1 VSIKKNCLVMLVFVL
16 YVSTNVASEQL
27 VATERKPVT
36 IRTYVRIIDPNI
48 TNATFED
55 NEDVSS
61 VENTKED
68 VEKSFFDILTGYVIT
83 LFYSILDGLSVL
95 GFK

>member
-1 VSIKKNCLVMLVFVL
+1 MGIKKICLVMLFFVS

-27 VATERKPVT
+27 VATEGKPIT
-36 IRTYVRIIDPNI
+36 IRTYVRVVDPNV
-48 TNATFED
+48 TNTTCED

-61 VENTKED
+61 VENTKEN

-83 LFYSILDGLSVL
+83 LFYSILGGLSVL

>member
-1 VSIKKNCLVMLVFVL
+1 MSIKKICLVMLVFVL

-27 VATERKPVT
+27 VATEGKPIT
-36 IRTYVRIIDPNI
+36 IRTYVRVVDPNA
-48 TNATFED
+48 TNTTYEET
-55 NEDVSS
+55 EDVSS

-68 VEKSFFDILTGYVIT
+68 VEKGFFDILTGYVIT
-83 LFYSILDGLSVL
+83 LFYSILGSLSAL